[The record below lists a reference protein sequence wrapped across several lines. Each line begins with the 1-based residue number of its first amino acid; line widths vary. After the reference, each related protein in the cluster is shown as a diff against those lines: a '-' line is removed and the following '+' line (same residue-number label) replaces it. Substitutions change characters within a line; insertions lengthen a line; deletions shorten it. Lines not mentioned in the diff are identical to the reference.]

1 MGLFQRPVKSC
12 FGTADNFFMKLAM
25 KRWGVFLLIPLI
37 LGVSSGGVVE
47 LQGYFN
53 ARYSANFLKSTRNV
67 KFVMPPGT
75 RGKIEETKQFASG
88 NYGLKVEVLSG
99 KHKGEKVWV
108 YYKPSDPGMKLFENT
123 DAAGEALASADVEK
137 ARSAETTRKT
147 EALRVPAAAE
157 KAEEKQVVQELNQQ
171 IRDANKKVQETKP
184 CDGCEV
190 AKEQARDTVPNDS
203 AKVVSTFAPR
213 SSSDAPVLRSP
224 TRTVNPFGIRPT
236 RCRTLGTYDSCIF
249 EGDSSEGKFKLR
261 NMGPN
266 KIVSKG
272 EYRIREWSFEYE
284 AGARQDIGISI
295 SDSPNATVSHTQ
307 ESYIML
313 FPRKTLPHI
322 RVEGNR
328 QIVTLPTG
336 ETVTYNAQ
344 TREVI
349 GGAFSEDG
357 PMTGGGKI
365 LAPAK
370 VSYRGN
376 GVMVRVDRRGE
387 EPRLLANG
395 TATVTKQGKSC
406 KVPVR
411 DLWPNQAQNS
421 PVHFKYFSDSDF
433 DSYLKRKCGF
443 GL

>member
-1 MGLFQRPVKSC
+1 
-12 FGTADNFFMKLAM
+12 MKLSM
-25 KRWGVFLLIPLI
+25 KRWGFFLLIPLI
-37 LGVSSGGVVE
+37 LGVSSGGVIE
-47 LQGYFN
+47 LEGYFN
-53 ARYSANFLKSTRNV
+53 ARYSANFLKTTRNV

-75 RGKIEETKQFASG
+75 RAKIDETKLFGSG

-108 YYKPSDPGMKLFENT
+108 YYKPSDPGMKLFAN
-123 DAAGEALASADVEK
+123 AQASGEALAAAEVEES
-137 ARSAETTRKT
+137 RSVQATRKT

-157 KAEEKQVVQELNQQ
+157 KAEEQQAIQEMNQQ
-171 IRDANKKVQETKP
+171 IKEANKKVQETKP

-190 AKEQARDTVPNDS
+190 SKAQSRDTVPND
-203 AKVVSTFAPR
+203 AGKIVSTFSARPSADGAVIR
-213 SSSDAPVLRSP
+213 PP
-224 TRTVNPFGIRPT
+224 TRTVNPYGIRPT
-236 RCRTLGTYDSCIF
+236 RCRTVGSYDSCTF
-249 EGDSSEGKFKLR
+249 EGDTSEGKFKIR
-261 NMGPN
+261 NQGPN
-266 KIVSKG
+266 KVVSAG
-272 EYRIREWSFEYE
+272 EYRSREWSFEYE

-295 SDSPNATVSHTQ
+295 SDSPNSTISQTQ

-322 RVEGNR
+322 RVEGNK

-357 PMTGGGKI
+357 PMTSGGRN
-365 LAPAK
+365 LSPAK

-433 DSYLKRKCGF
+433 DSYLQKKCGF